1 MGKQICFGKCDEELV
16 HKILL
21 YQEKQNIKTFTE
33 AVRQLC
39 KSGLEKSVNLKI
51 NLQ

>member
-1 MGKQICFGKCDEELV
+1 MEKHITFGKCDEELV
-16 HKILL
+16 QKILL

-39 KSGLEKSVNLKI
+39 KNGLDKCVNVKI
-51 NLQ
+51 NLK